1 MANLKRTRNKLLRSG
16 YLPNCQVSETLI
28 RTRTV
33 ETWVDT
39 LSEGT
44 PISFYI
50 KDGGIDGEFKVH
62 GKVADRPEIEEYS
75 SEWTKSISVAISLSR
90 SAVITDISMA
100 TK

>member
-16 YLPNCQVSETLI
+16 YLPNCQVSENLI

-33 ETWVDT
+33 ETWIDT
-39 LSEGT
+39 SNEGT

-62 GKVADRPEIEEYS
+62 GTGPDRPEIEEYS
-75 SEWTKSISVAISLSR
+75 SEWTKSISEAISLSR
-90 SAVITDISMA
+90 AALLTDSPMG